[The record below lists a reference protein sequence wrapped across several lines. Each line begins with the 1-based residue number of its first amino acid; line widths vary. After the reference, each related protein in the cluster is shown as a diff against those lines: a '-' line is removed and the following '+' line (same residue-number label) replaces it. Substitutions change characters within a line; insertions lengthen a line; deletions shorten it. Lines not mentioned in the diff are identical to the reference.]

1 MSHKGTAYGK
11 EYTINYYIIH
21 LVTTTKLKRIHI
33 REKSDPVTTAT
44 VDDIKASLRGF
55 QLSPVLPKAG
65 SLNALNSKIT
75 YSCDG

>member
-1 MSHKGTAYGK
+1 MLHSGNILPVYNT
-11 EYTINYYIIH
+11 
-21 LVTTTKLKRIHI
+21 LVTTSKLKHIHI

-44 VDDIKASLRGF
+44 VDDIKASIRGF

-75 YSCDG
+75 LTL